1 MMGYCATVHIPSD
14 CLRANTR
21 PLQSYMA
28 KKKTHPKPKAA
39 QKERLAPRAV
49 VGIGASAGGLE
60 AVTELL
66 KNLPK
71 KTGMAF
77 VYVQHLDPTHKSL
90 LASILSRISSIPVLE
105 ARQGTRVESDHFY
118 VIPPGKNMSIKGGVL
133 RLVNRVGDSGR
144 LVSIDNFF
152 RSLASDQ

>member
-90 LASILSRISSIPVLE
+90 LTPILSRVASIPILE
-105 ARQGTRVESDHFY
+105 ARQGTRVEADHFY
-118 VIPPGKNMSIKGGVL
+118 VIPPGRDILIKGGVL
-133 RLVNRVGDSGR
+133 QLVTRIRSEGR
-144 LVSIDNFF
+144 LVSID
-152 RSLASDQ
+152 